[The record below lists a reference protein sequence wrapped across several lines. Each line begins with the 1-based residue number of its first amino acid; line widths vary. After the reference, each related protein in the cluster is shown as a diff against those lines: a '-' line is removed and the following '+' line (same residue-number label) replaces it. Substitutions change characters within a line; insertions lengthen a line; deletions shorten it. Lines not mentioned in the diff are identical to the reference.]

1 MERVQMLIDDIN
13 NDLEARKRGQ
23 ETNPFEKQGKIAEM
37 YPSVAIN
44 HPEDFYLNEAYYPEN
59 TRDKLDSSNKKTV
72 IISIGTIKLF
82 TFTIPFVLVINT
94 KKQNIASAI
103 PPNILGI
110 PYVWLKY
117 VPNPAIIMKNETSIN
132 EFTTT
137 LITFP
142 IFLLLLLWFFLFPR

>member
-1 MERVQMLIDDIN
+1 MERAQMLIDDIN

-72 IISIGTIKLF
+72 IISIAEIRKAHAFRKDNSMQEESSIKK
-82 TFTIPFVLVINT
+82 V
-94 KKQNIASAI
+94 A
-103 PPNILGI
+103 
-110 PYVWLKY
+110 
-117 VPNPAIIMKNETSIN
+117 
-132 EFTTT
+132 
-137 LITFP
+137 
-142 IFLLLLLWFFLFPR
+142 